1 MMSEIYFD
9 FKKEPDFTG
18 ILICTDFDGTLYS
31 HGIAPANVP
40 AIDYFMKRG
49 GKFTLCSGRDGRLLN
64 GGNLPFTPNAPAACM
79 NGGIIYDFQK
89 DAILTRNPMADNYY
103 VLLQDLIDGM
113 ELRCADIVSEN
124 LRIGFNTADPDDFAR
139 ARAQISSPVYKL
151 VVYKAEPSDDWV
163 PEAAKRICSGRAN
176 VLSNSRNCFELNAPG
191 IDKAYGARTVKEY
204 TGAKILIT
212 VGDCDGDMSMF
223 RIADDSFAVGNAI
236 PELKAISGHVT
247 EATVSEGAFPEIIH
261 AIACLY
267 GGAE

>member
-1 MMSEIYFD
+1 MMSGMNFD

-49 GKFTLCSGRDGRLLN
+49 GMFTLCSGRDGRLLN
-64 GGNLPFTPNAPAACM
+64 GGNLPFTPNAPASCM
-79 NGGIIYDFQK
+79 NGGLIYDFQN
-89 DAILTRNPMADNYY
+89 DAILKRNPMSADYY
-103 VLLQDLIDGM
+103 VILQDLIDGM
-113 ELRCADIVSEN
+113 SLRRADIVSEE
-124 LRIGFNTADPDDFAR
+124 LRIGFDTAEPEDFVSAR
-139 ARAQISSPVYKL
+139 AKITSPVYKL
-151 VVYKAEPSDDWV
+151 VAYKSEPSEDWV
-163 PEAAKRICSGRAN
+163 PEAAKRICEGRAN

-204 TGAKILIT
+204 TGAKLLVT
-212 VGDCDGDMSMF
+212 VGDCDGDVSMF

-236 PELKAISGHVT
+236 PELKAIAGHVA
-247 EATVSEGAFPEIIH
+247 EATVSEGAFPEIVR
-261 AIACLY
+261 ALAYLY